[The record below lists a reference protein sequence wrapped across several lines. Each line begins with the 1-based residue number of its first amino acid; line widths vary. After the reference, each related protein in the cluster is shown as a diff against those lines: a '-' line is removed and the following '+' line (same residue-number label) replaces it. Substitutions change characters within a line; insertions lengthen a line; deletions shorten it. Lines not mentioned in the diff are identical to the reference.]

1 MSHLFTNHTLLNV
14 IIKKLIEKKKMPQL
28 DINIAMSQ
36 VLWFT
41 VVFTIFY
48 IFMVKNI
55 LPQLARSI
63 KLRKKKIVGKEAEDS
78 SSKNNET
85 SILNKEIEGNLIPSV
100 ISTQSLLLDIY
111 SSSASWYETSL
122 KETNTKILYNSN
134 VLYLKTV
141 AELIGSTSI
150 LEKKIKKN

>member
-1 MSHLFTNHTLLNV
+1 
-14 IIKKLIEKKKMPQL
+14 
-28 DINIAMSQ
+28 
-36 VLWFT
+36 
-41 VVFTIFY
+41 
-48 IFMVKNI
+48 MVKNI

-78 SSKNNET
+78 SSKNTET
-85 SILNKEIEGNLIPSV
+85 SLLNKEIEGNLIPSIV
-100 ISTQSLLLDIY
+100 STQSLLLDIY

-141 AELIGSTSI
+141 AEFIVSISI
-150 LEKKIKKN
+150 LENKIKKN